1 MIKHGAM
8 TCVRFSLIVFLAAAG
23 LLVPEAPAAGEGAG
37 GPPADLPLKAV
48 MEAGALIDTVGNTAV
63 RAYLQKR
70 LDAILAGAPSPERNA
85 TLDSFL
91 VELRA
96 AASADGSAPVAGNG
110 TPPDRPSGPAVAI
123 PATARDVEL
132 VNLLTQYAIILQDLE
147 GGGSATVRR
156 ELADNVNTAGISPDA
171 MGLLRQLILLCDEVE
186 RTLRNRG
193 YIEEDVAKAAKSLYL
208 ENLGTYG
215 ATSLM
220 SGNPLPLL
228 KAAAAIAK
236 GRYTLSKER
245 DRQVGME
252 VQNHRGRLANF
263 LFELGVR
270 RANLKSAGVDDG
282 AFVTQDGYGKLQEA
296 LAEADAG
303 RRLAALSRCVAAC
316 PALREA
322 VFCLAVA
329 THEAGEPGEAERRF
343 REVADREFRLLMH
356 DGLRALAYD
365 RLSGYAFQR
374 GDYSNAVMLAR
385 QALACEPRTAGAY
398 NHWAL
403 AALRL
408 GDHPAACRNVAEAL
422 RLDPMNG
429 LYLWTAAQ
437 VGAEQGNEDLALTF
451 LRAALNNGFRDAA
464 AVHGCKA
471 LRNAL
476 STPRGER
483 TLQPPLAA
491 SCEPQLLNHR
501 FAVSNMAGYAITGMV
516 IQLTVRYEAGDRAV
530 REQKFSRR
538 VPCLPAGGV
547 VGFAMAGAPKD
558 GFRCRMQVD
567 YECADHPGRVF
578 RSASCYNM
586 EGAGEHLSWP
596 DYLHRAA
603 QGTLK
608 EADPAK
614 RAEGLRFAV
623 EAAEWTAMED
633 VDILATCA
641 KLAASAGN
649 EEAVARYSAAA
660 RRAMMIRPLQNSVLV
675 DAAAQRLCEERE
687 NLGLK
692 ERGRGN
698 P

>member
-1 MIKHGAM
+1 MRYVLFPCLVSFCLVA
-8 TCVRFSLIVFLAAAG
+8 TALSAAD
-23 LLVPEAPAAGEGAG
+23 PAVAE
-37 GPPADLPLKAV
+37 LPLKSV
-48 MEAGALIDTVGNTAV
+48 IEAGTLIDAVGNQSV

-70 LDAILAGAPSPERNA
+70 LDGILAGDPSAGRNA
-85 TLDSFL
+85 ELEGFL
-91 VELRA
+91 VELRGA
-96 AASADGSAPVAGNG
+96 GTGSATNQGQAVMPVQIRMAGVE
-110 TPPDRPSGPAVAI
+110 DL
-123 PATARDVEL
+123 ARDVEL
-132 VNLLTQYAIILQDLE
+132 LNLLTQYAIILQDLE

-156 ELADNVNTAGISPDA
+156 ELADNVDTAGIRPDA

-215 ATSLM
+215 ATSLV

-245 DRQVGME
+245 DRQVGLE

-270 RANLKSAGVDDG
+270 RANLKSAGVDDD
-282 AFVTQDGYGKLQEA
+282 AFVMQEGYGKLQEA
-296 LAEADAG
+296 LAEPDAG
-303 RRLAALSRCVAAC
+303 RRLTALSHCVASC
-316 PALREA
+316 PALRES

-343 REVADREFRLLMH
+343 RELAGRESRLLVH

-365 RLSGYAFQR
+365 RLAEYALSR
-374 GDYSNAVMLAR
+374 GDHSNAVMLAR
-385 QALACEPRTAGAY
+385 QALACDPRTAGAL

-408 GDHPAACRNVAEAL
+408 GDVSEACLHVAEAL

-429 LYLWTAAQ
+429 SYLWTAAQ
-437 VGAEQGNEDLALTF
+437 VAAERGNQDLALAF
-451 LRAALNNGFRDAA
+451 LCAALNNGFRDAA

-471 LRNAL
+471 LREAL

-491 SCEPQLLNHR
+491 YCEPHLLNHR
-501 FAVSNMAGYAITGMV
+501 FAVSNMAGYSITGLV
-516 IQLTVRYEAGDRAV
+516 IQLTVRYETGDRAV
-530 REQKFSRR
+530 REQSFSKR

-558 GFRCRMQVD
+558 GFRCRMQME

-603 QGTLK
+603 LGTLK
-608 EADPAK
+608 EADSAK
-614 RAEGLRFAV
+614 RAEGMKLAV
-623 EAAEWTAMED
+623 EAAEWTALEEA
-633 VDILATCA
+633 DILGTCA
-641 KLAASAGN
+641 KLAASIGN

-660 RRAMMIRPLQNSVLV
+660 RRAMMLRPLQNSVLV
-675 DAAAQRLCEERE
+675 EAAANRLCGKLDGE
-687 NLGLK
+687 
-692 ERGRGN
+692 GN
-698 P
+698 SDTKAGGGSP